1 MQITNLLEYNTRAQL
16 IIFYLVAINVVTF
29 LLYGIDKFKA
39 QRSRW
44 RIPEAVLLGLAVVG
58 GSIGAWLGMMVWR
71 HKTQHKK
78 FKYGI
83 PLILALQIAFLVF
96 VSCKTEQAVETV
108 KPQLENRYVP
118 EHSPDVFLITYD
130 AEVGKE
136 PVLKAIKKYRCEI
149 VYDYHTFNGMALKK
163 PEDQTLEETMQYFRG
178 VKGVLTVE
186 YDHII
191 RLDDPVKPK
200 LEER

>member
-1 MQITNLLEYNTRAQL
+1 MSNPSILRVVIL
-16 IIFYLVAINVVTF
+16 YLVAINVVTF

-39 QRSRW
+39 KRSKW
-44 RIPEAVLLGLAVVG
+44 RIPESVLLGLAVIG
-58 GSIGAWLGMMVWR
+58 GSVGAWLGMIVWR

-78 FKYGI
+78 FRYGI
-83 PLILALQIAFLVF
+83 PLILAMQIAILIM

-108 KPQLENRYVP
+108 KPLPENRYVP
-118 EHSPDVFLITYD
+118 EHSPDVFLISYD
-130 AEVGKE
+130 AETGKE

-163 PEDQTLEETMQYFRG
+163 PEDKTLEETMQYFRK

-186 YDHII
+186 YDYIT
-191 RLDDPVKPK
+191 RLDDPIKPK

>member
-1 MQITNLLEYNTRAQL
+1 MSNPSILRVVIL
-16 IIFYLVAINVVTF
+16 YLVAINVVTF

-39 QRSRW
+39 KRLKW
-44 RIPEAVLLGLAVVG
+44 RIPESVLLGFAVIG
-58 GSIGAWLGMMVWR
+58 GSVGAWLGMIVWR

-78 FKYGI
+78 FRYGI
-83 PLILALQIAFLVF
+83 PLILAMQIAILIL

-108 KPQLENRYVP
+108 KPLPENRYVP
-118 EHSPDVFLITYD
+118 EHSPDVFLISYD
-130 AEVGKE
+130 AETGKE

-163 PEDQTLEETMQYFRG
+163 PEDKTLEETMQYFRG

-186 YDHII
+186 YDYIT
-191 RLDDPVKPK
+191 RLDDPIRPK

>member
-1 MQITNLLEYNTRAQL
+1 MSNPSILRVVIL
-16 IIFYLVAINVVTF
+16 YLVAINVVTF

-39 QRSRW
+39 KRLKW
-44 RIPEAVLLGLAVVG
+44 RIPESVLLGLAVIG
-58 GSIGAWLGMMVWR
+58 GSVGAWLGMIVWR

-78 FKYGI
+78 FRYGI
-83 PLILALQIAFLVF
+83 PLILAIQIAILFL

-108 KPQLENRYVP
+108 KPLSENRYVP
-118 EHSPDVFLITYD
+118 EHSPDVFLISYD
-130 AEVGKE
+130 AETGKE

-163 PEDQTLEETMQYFRG
+163 PEDKTLEETMQYFRG

-186 YDHII
+186 YDFIT

>member
-1 MQITNLLEYNTRAQL
+1 MSNPSILRVVIL
-16 IIFYLVAINVVTF
+16 YLVAINVVTF

-39 QRSRW
+39 KRLKW
-44 RIPEAVLLGLAVVG
+44 RIPESVLLGFAVIG
-58 GSIGAWLGMMVWR
+58 GSVGAWLGMIVWR

-78 FKYGI
+78 FRYGI
-83 PLILALQIAFLVF
+83 PLILAMQIAILIL
-96 VSCKTEQAVETV
+96 VSCKTEQAVEIV
-108 KPQLENRYVP
+108 KPLPENRYVP
-118 EHSPDVFLITYD
+118 EHSPDVFLISYD
-130 AEVGKE
+130 AETGKE

-163 PEDQTLEETMQYFRG
+163 PEDKTLEETMQYFRG

-186 YDHII
+186 YDYIT
-191 RLDDPVKPK
+191 RLDDPIRPK

>member
-1 MQITNLLEYNTRAQL
+1 MSNTPTL
-16 IIFYLVAINVVTF
+16 HHVILYLVVINVVTF
-29 LLYGIDKFKA
+29 LVYGIDKYKA

-44 RIPEAVLLGLAVVG
+44 RIQESVLLGLAVVG
-58 GSIGAWLGMMVWR
+58 GSVGAWLGMMVWH
-71 HKTQHKK
+71 HKTLHKK
-78 FKYGI
+78 FRYGI
-83 PLILALQIAFLVF
+83 PLILAMQIALLIV
-96 VSCKTEQAVETV
+96 VSCKTEQAIETV
-108 KPQLENRYVP
+108 RPLPEKHDVP

-130 AEVGKE
+130 AETGKE
-136 PVLKAIKKYRCEI
+136 PVLKAIKKYKCEI

-163 PEDQTLEETMQYFRG
+163 PEDQTLEETMQYFRE

-186 YDHII
+186 YDYII

>member
-1 MQITNLLEYNTRAQL
+1 MSNPSFFH
-16 IIFYLVAINVVTF
+16 IIILYLVAINVVTF

-83 PLILALQIAFLVF
+83 PSILALQIALLFL

-108 KPQLENRYVP
+108 KPQLDNRYVP
-118 EHSPDVFLITYD
+118 EHSPDVFLILYD
-130 AEVGKE
+130 AETGKE
-136 PVLKAIKKYRCEI
+136 PVLKAIKKYKCEI

-163 PEDQTLEETMQYFRG
+163 PEDKTLEETMQYFRG

-186 YDHII
+186 YDYIT
-191 RLDDPVKPK
+191 RLDDPIKPK

>member
-1 MQITNLLEYNTRAQL
+1 MSNSFILHIVIL
-16 IIFYLVAINVVTF
+16 YLVAINVVTF

-44 RIPEAVLLGLAVVG
+44 RIPESVLLGMAVVG
-58 GSIGAWLGMMVWR
+58 GSVGAWLGMMVWR

-83 PLILALQIAFLVF
+83 PLILALQIALLVL
-96 VSCKTEQAVETV
+96 VSCKTEQVVETI

-130 AEVGKE
+130 AETGKE
-136 PVLKAIKKYRCEI
+136 PVLKAIKKYKCEI

-163 PEDQTLEETMQYFRG
+163 PEDKTLEETMQYFRG
-178 VKGVLTVE
+178 VKCVLTVE
-186 YDHII
+186 YDYIT
-191 RLDDPVKPK
+191 RLDDPIKPK

>member
-1 MQITNLLEYNTRAQL
+1 MSNPSILRVVIL
-16 IIFYLVAINVVTF
+16 YLVAINVVTF
-29 LLYGIDKFKA
+29 LLYGIDKLKA
-39 QRSRW
+39 KRLKW
-44 RIPEAVLLGLAVVG
+44 RIPESVLLGLAVIG
-58 GSIGAWLGMMVWR
+58 GSVGAWLGMMVWR

-78 FKYGI
+78 FRYGI
-83 PLILALQIAFLVF
+83 PLILAMQIAILIL

-108 KPQLENRYVP
+108 KPLPENRYVP
-118 EHSPDVFLITYD
+118 EHSPDVFLISYD
-130 AEVGKE
+130 AETGKE

-163 PEDQTLEETMQYFRG
+163 PEDKTLEETMQYFRG

-186 YDHII
+186 YDYIT
-191 RLDDPVKPK
+191 RLDDPVRPK

>member
-1 MQITNLLEYNTRAQL
+1 MSNPFILHIVIL
-16 IIFYLVAINVVTF
+16 YLVAINVVTF

-71 HKTQHKK
+71 HKTHHKK

-83 PLILALQIAFLVF
+83 PLILALQIALLFL

-108 KPQLENRYVP
+108 KPQLDNRYVP
-118 EHSPDVFLITYD
+118 EHSPDVFLILYD
-130 AEVGKE
+130 AETGKE
-136 PVLKAIKKYRCEI
+136 PVLKAIKKYKCEI

-163 PEDQTLEETMQYFRG
+163 PEDKTLEETMQYFRG

-186 YDHII
+186 YDYIT

>member
-1 MQITNLLEYNTRAQL
+1 MSNPSILRVVIL
-16 IIFYLVAINVVTF
+16 YLVAINVVTF

-39 QRSRW
+39 KRSKW
-44 RIPEAVLLGLAVVG
+44 RIPESVLLGLAVIG
-58 GSIGAWLGMMVWR
+58 GSVGAWLGMIVWR

-78 FKYGI
+78 FRYGI
-83 PLILALQIAFLVF
+83 PLILAMQIAILIM

-108 KPQLENRYVP
+108 KPLPENRYVP
-118 EHSPDVFLITYD
+118 EHSPDVFLISYD
-130 AEVGKE
+130 AETGKE

-163 PEDQTLEETMQYFRG
+163 PEDKTLEETMQYFRG

-186 YDHII
+186 YDYIT
-191 RLDDPVKPK
+191 RLDDPIRQK

>member
-1 MQITNLLEYNTRAQL
+1 MSNPSFFH
-16 IIFYLVAINVVTF
+16 IIILYLVAINVVTF

-44 RIPEAVLLGLAVVG
+44 RIPESVVLGMTVVG
-58 GSIGAWLGMMVWR
+58 GSVGAWLGMMVWR

-83 PLILALQIAFLVF
+83 PLILALQIALLVL

-108 KPQLENRYVP
+108 KPQLDNRYVP

-130 AEVGKE
+130 AETGKE
-136 PVLKAIKKYRCEI
+136 PVLKAIKKYKCEI

-163 PEDQTLEETMQYFRG
+163 PEDKTLEETMQYFRG
-178 VKGVLTVE
+178 VKGVLKVE
-186 YDHII
+186 YDHIT
-191 RLDDPVKPK
+191 RLDDPIKPK

>member
-1 MQITNLLEYNTRAQL
+1 MSNPSILRVVIL
-16 IIFYLVAINVVTF
+16 YLVAINVVTF

-39 QRSRW
+39 KRSKW
-44 RIPEAVLLGLAVVG
+44 RIPESVLLGLAVVG
-58 GSIGAWLGMMVWR
+58 GSVGAWLGMMVWR

-83 PLILALQIAFLVF
+83 PLILAMQIAILIM

-108 KPQLENRYVP
+108 KPLPENRYVP
-118 EHSPDVFLITYD
+118 EHSPDVFLISYD
-130 AEVGKE
+130 AETGKE

-163 PEDQTLEETMQYFRG
+163 PEDKTLEETMQYFRG

-186 YDHII
+186 YDYIT

>member
-1 MQITNLLEYNTRAQL
+1 MSNPSILRIVIL
-16 IIFYLVAINVVTF
+16 YLVAINVVTF

-39 QRSRW
+39 KRSKW
-44 RIPEAVLLGLAVVG
+44 RIPESVLLGFAVIG
-58 GSIGAWLGMMVWR
+58 GSVGAWLGMMVWR

-83 PLILALQIAFLVF
+83 PLILAIQIALLIM
-96 VSCKTEQAVETV
+96 VSCKTEQVVETA
-108 KPQLENRYVP
+108 KPLSENRYVP
-118 EHSPDVFLITYD
+118 EHSPDVFLISYD
-130 AEVGKE
+130 AETGKD

-163 PEDQTLEETMQYFRG
+163 PEDKTLEETMQYFRW

-186 YDHII
+186 YDYIT

>member
-1 MQITNLLEYNTRAQL
+1 MSNPSILRVVIL
-16 IIFYLVAINVVTF
+16 YLVAINVVTF

-39 QRSRW
+39 KRSKW
-44 RIPEAVLLGLAVVG
+44 RIPESVLLGLAVIG
-58 GSIGAWLGMMVWR
+58 GSVGAWLGMIVWR

-78 FKYGI
+78 FRYGI
-83 PLILALQIAFLVF
+83 PLILAMQIAILIM

-108 KPQLENRYVP
+108 KPLPENRYVP
-118 EHSPDVFLITYD
+118 EHSPDVFLISYD
-130 AEVGKE
+130 AETGKE

-163 PEDQTLEETMQYFRG
+163 PEDKTLEETMQYFRG

-186 YDHII
+186 YDYIT
-191 RLDDPVKPK
+191 RLDDPIRPK

>member
-1 MQITNLLEYNTRAQL
+1 MSNPFILHIVIL
-16 IIFYLVAINVVTF
+16 YLVAINVVTF

-71 HKTQHKK
+71 HKIQHKK

-83 PLILALQIAFLVF
+83 PLILALQIALLFL

-108 KPQLENRYVP
+108 KPQLDNRYVP
-118 EHSPDVFLITYD
+118 EHSPDVFLILYD
-130 AEVGKE
+130 AETGKE
-136 PVLKAIKKYRCEI
+136 PVLKAIKKYKCEI

-163 PEDQTLEETMQYFRG
+163 PEDKTLEETMQYFRG
-178 VKGVLTVE
+178 VKGVLKVE
-186 YDHII
+186 YDYIT

>member
-1 MQITNLLEYNTRAQL
+1 MSNSFILHIVIL
-16 IIFYLVAINVVTF
+16 YLVAINVVTF

-58 GSIGAWLGMMVWR
+58 GSVGAWLGMMVWR

-83 PLILALQIAFLVF
+83 PLILALQIALLVL

-108 KPQLENRYVP
+108 KPQLDNRYVP
-118 EHSPDVFLITYD
+118 EHSPDVFLILYD
-130 AEVGKE
+130 AETGKE
-136 PVLKAIKKYRCEI
+136 PVLKAIKKYKCEI

-163 PEDQTLEETMQYFRG
+163 PEDKTLEETMQYFRG
-178 VKGVLTVE
+178 VKGVLKVE
-186 YDHII
+186 YDYIT

>member
-1 MQITNLLEYNTRAQL
+1 MSNSFILHIVIL
-16 IIFYLVAINVVTF
+16 YLVAINVVTF

-58 GSIGAWLGMMVWR
+58 GSVGAWLGMMVWR

-83 PLILALQIAFLVF
+83 PLILALQIALLVL

-108 KPQLENRYVP
+108 KPQLDNRYVP
-118 EHSPDVFLITYD
+118 EHSPDVFLILYD
-130 AEVGKE
+130 AETGKE
-136 PVLKAIKKYRCEI
+136 PVLKAIKKYKCEI

-163 PEDQTLEETMQYFRG
+163 PEDKTLEETMQYFRG
-178 VKGVLTVE
+178 VKGVLKVE
-186 YDHII
+186 YDYIT
-191 RLDDPVKPK
+191 RLDDPIKPK

>member
-1 MQITNLLEYNTRAQL
+1 MSNPNVLHIAL
-16 IIFYLVAINVVTF
+16 IYLTVINVVTF

-44 RIPEAVLLGLAVVG
+44 RIPESVLLGLAVVG
-58 GSIGAWLGMMVWR
+58 GSVGAWLGMMVWH

-83 PLILALQIAFLVF
+83 PLILALQIALLFL
-96 VSCKTEQAVETV
+96 VSCKTGQAVETV
-108 KPQLENRYVP
+108 KSQPENRYIP
-118 EHSPDVFLITYD
+118 EHSPDVFLISYD
-130 AEVGKE
+130 ARTGKE

-149 VYDYHTFNGMALKK
+149 VYDYHTFSGMALKK
-163 PEDQTLEETMQYFRG
+163 PKDKTLEETMQYFRG

-186 YDHII
+186 YDYIT

>member
-1 MQITNLLEYNTRAQL
+1 MSNPSILRIVIL
-16 IIFYLVAINVVTF
+16 YLGAINVVTF

-39 QRSRW
+39 KRSRW
-44 RIPEAVLLGLAVVG
+44 RIPESVLLGVAVVG

-71 HKTQHKK
+71 HKTQHNK

-83 PLILALQIAFLVF
+83 PLILALQIALLIM
-96 VSCKTEQAVETV
+96 VSCKTEQVVETAE
-108 KPQLENRYVP
+108 PLSENRYVP
-118 EHSPDVFLITYD
+118 EHSPDVFLISYD
-130 AEVGKE
+130 AETGKD
-136 PVLKAIKKYRCEI
+136 PVLKAIKKCRCEI

-163 PEDQTLEETMQYFRG
+163 PEDKTLEETMQYFRR

-186 YDHII
+186 YDYIT

>member
-1 MQITNLLEYNTRAQL
+1 MSNPSFFH
-16 IIFYLVAINVVTF
+16 IIILYLVAINVVTF

-44 RIPEAVLLGLAVVG
+44 RIPEAVLLGMAVVG
-58 GSIGAWLGMMVWR
+58 GSVGAWLGMMVWR

-83 PLILALQIAFLVF
+83 PLILALQIALLVL

-108 KPQLENRYVP
+108 KPQLDNRYVP
-118 EHSPDVFLITYD
+118 EHSPDVFLITYN
-130 AEVGKE
+130 AETGKE
-136 PVLKAIKKYRCEI
+136 PVLKAIKKYKCEI

-163 PEDQTLEETMQYFRG
+163 PEDKTLEETMQYFRG

>member
-1 MQITNLLEYNTRAQL
+1 MSTPSILHIALL
-16 IIFYLVAINVVTF
+16 YLVAINVVTF
-29 LLYGIDKFKA
+29 LLYGIDMFKA

-44 RIPEAVLLGLAVVG
+44 RIPEAVLLGLAVAG
-58 GSIGAWLGMMVWR
+58 GSVGAWLGMMVWR

-83 PLILALQIAFLVF
+83 PLILALQIALLVL
-96 VSCKTEQAVETV
+96 VSCKTKQAVEIV
-108 KPQLENRYVP
+108 KPQLDNRYVP

-130 AEVGKE
+130 AETGKE
-136 PVLKAIKKYRCEI
+136 PVLKAIKKYKCEI

-163 PEDQTLEETMQYFRG
+163 PEDKTLEETMQYFRG

-186 YDHII
+186 YDYIT
-191 RLDDPVKPK
+191 RLDDPIKPK

>member
-1 MQITNLLEYNTRAQL
+1 MSNPSFFH
-16 IIFYLVAINVVTF
+16 IIILYLVAINVVTF
-29 LLYGIDKFKA
+29 LLYGIDKYKA
-39 QRSRW
+39 QRSKW

-58 GSIGAWLGMMVWR
+58 GSIGAWLGMLVWR

-83 PLILALQIAFLVF
+83 PLILALQIALLVL

-108 KPQLENRYVP
+108 KPQLDNRYVP
-118 EHSPDVFLITYD
+118 EHSPDVFLILYD
-130 AEVGKE
+130 AETGKE
-136 PVLKAIKKYRCEI
+136 PVLKAIKKYKCEI

-163 PEDQTLEETMQYFRG
+163 PEDKTLEETMQYFRG

-186 YDHII
+186 YDYIT
-191 RLDDPVKPK
+191 RLDDPIKPK

>member
-1 MQITNLLEYNTRAQL
+1 MSNPSILRVVIL
-16 IIFYLVAINVVTF
+16 YLVAINVVTF

-39 QRSRW
+39 KRLKW
-44 RIPEAVLLGLAVVG
+44 RIPESVLLGFAVIG
-58 GSIGAWLGMMVWR
+58 GSVGAWLGMMVLR
-71 HKTQHKK
+71 HKTQHNK
-78 FKYGI
+78 FRYGI
-83 PLILALQIAFLVF
+83 PLILAMQIAILIL

-108 KPQLENRYVP
+108 KPLPENRYVP
-118 EHSPDVFLITYD
+118 EHSPDVFLISYD
-130 AEVGKE
+130 AETGKE

-163 PEDQTLEETMQYFRG
+163 PEDKTLEETMQYFRG

-186 YDHII
+186 YDFIT
-191 RLDDPVKPK
+191 RLDDPIRPK

>member
-1 MQITNLLEYNTRAQL
+1 MSNPSILRVVIL
-16 IIFYLVAINVVTF
+16 YLVAINVVTF

-39 QRSRW
+39 KRSKW
-44 RIPEAVLLGLAVVG
+44 RIPESVLLGLAVIG
-58 GSIGAWLGMMVWR
+58 GSVGAWLGMIVWR

-78 FKYGI
+78 FRYGI
-83 PLILALQIAFLVF
+83 PLILAMQIAILIM
-96 VSCKTEQAVETV
+96 VSCKTEQTVETL
-108 KPQLENRYVP
+108 KPLPENRYVP
-118 EHSPDVFLITYD
+118 EHSPDVFLISYD
-130 AEVGKE
+130 AETGKE

-163 PEDQTLEETMQYFRG
+163 PEDKTLEETMQYFRG

-186 YDHII
+186 YDYIT
-191 RLDDPVKPK
+191 RLDDPIRPK